1 MVVQGR
7 QVFHEM
13 VGHALVGHVIVAH
26 RFCTFQAGSSRV
38 PGPRSEKKHEH
49 AAQDH
54 SAGDDQE
61 RQILAGLPG
70 TGFTAAFEVLHHAH
84 LESSYAHARP
94 GTVPFCSD

>member
-1 MVVQGR
+1 MALQGR
-7 QVFHEM
+7 QVFHEV

-26 RFCTFQAGSSRV
+26 RFRTFQAGSWRV
-38 PGPRSEKKHEH
+38 LGPRSEKEYEH

-70 TGFTAAFEVLHHAH
+70 TGFSAAFEVLHDAH
-84 LESSYAHARP
+84 LA
-94 GTVPFCSD
+94 